1 MCQQCADLKFD
12 QSIHSRL
19 ELESIIKLLKGKTLE
34 GAVKAS
40 CQFTDREVPY
50 FHKYD
55 CSQYNFG
62 IVNLRFSCTCCDNQ
76 YYLFADAAPSY
87 IGYFSPYQT

>member
-12 QSIHSRL
+12 QSIHSQS
-19 ELESIIKLLKGKTLE
+19 ELDSIINLLKGKTLK
-34 GAVKAS
+34 GFVKAS
-40 CQFTDREVPY
+40 CLFTEREVPY
-50 FHKYD
+50 FHNYE

-62 IVNLRFSCTCCDNQ
+62 IVNLRFNCTCCHNE

-87 IGYFSPYQT
+87 IGYFCPQQT